1 MSDSDNELTPEQIAE
16 LKRQHVVNAADA
28 REAASEGDYSFL
40 RSHFRRANPTAEHP
54 EGEVFEIPHYDLFD
68 PDQQERWDELQDD
81 LNNAYDRQPDVMTPD
96 GKTLIA
102 KGQLIYPHK
111 VNNVRLRPWSE
122 RIAVVV
128 WGEEGAARAKAGGIN
143 LNEIEVIWAK
153 QRREM
158 DKRARDD
165 SKSEGRGRD
174 VAPASN

>member
-1 MSDSDNELTPEQIAE
+1 MSDDRNDLTPEQLAE
-16 LKRQHVVNAADA
+16 IKQQHVINAADA

-40 RSHFRRANPTAEHP
+40 RSHFRRANPIDGQT

-68 PDQQERWDELQDD
+68 AGQQERWDALQDD

-111 VNNVRLRPWSE
+111 KDGVRLRPWSE
-122 RIAVVV
+122 RIAVVL
-128 WGEEGAARAKAGGIN
+128 WDEDGAARAKAGGIN

-153 QRREM
+153 QRLEM
-158 DKRARDD
+158 EKRTQND
-165 SKSEGRGRD
+165 SKSSGRGSD
-174 VAPASN
+174 VAPTSN